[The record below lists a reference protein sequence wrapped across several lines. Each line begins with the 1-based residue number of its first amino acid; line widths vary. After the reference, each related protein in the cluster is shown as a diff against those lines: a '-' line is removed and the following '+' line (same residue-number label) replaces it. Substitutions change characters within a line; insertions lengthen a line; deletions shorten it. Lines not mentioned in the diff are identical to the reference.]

1 MNDHKPDPADEM
13 LQEKIVS
20 QLNDQADRL
29 DPATRHALDRARRKA
44 LLDAPATGRAGWWM
58 PSGWIAA
65 PALVTAALVLAVAI
79 QPFDRDSAI
88 DPPPM
93 TADLDIITDP
103 RFELLVEDPD
113 FIAWLAEA
121 DATETGME
129 HSG

>member
-1 MNDHKPDPADEM
+1 MNERKSHPSDDV
-13 LQEKIVS
+13 LQRRIVS
-20 QLNDQADRL
+20 QLNKQADQL

-44 LLDAPATGRAGWWM
+44 LDMPATDRAGWWI
-58 PSGWIAA
+58 SGGWIAA
-65 PALVTAALVLAVAI
+65 PALIAAALVLALAI
-79 QPFDRDSAI
+79 KQVSPDTAI
-88 DPPPM
+88 EPLPM

-121 DATETGME
+121 ETSDAGPE